1 MSLFRALSVCFFL
14 AFSSKFLFGFQK
26 PLSSAFPG
34 LDIAAYEKLVTRYR
48 YDKPD
53 SALFYVREGMKLAKK
68 NNDEEGIARM
78 LNQMGM
84 IDDNTGNAESSRQRY
99 LEALEIYKRLNN
111 PKGIIKENIRL
122 GVVENRKGNSAAA
135 LTYFLQALKVSE
147 KSNDK
152 SGIMESYVTLG
163 EVHAFRHNYD
173 RAISFYQKAEAIGN
187 QLPFSSL
194 KLNNYLNFGTAYREM
209 GDYPKAIFYFEK
221 GIAQSDY
228 PEMMGLNISLTNGLA
243 QVYAKSGATSKAIE
257 LQKGALQKSRNI
269 HNTIREFQSLMAL
282 AESYEPTDPKLSLRY
297 LYQALNLGQNKKA
310 NKQILEALAHIAA
323 LNEKTGD
330 FKAAYEA
337 KTKQYSI
344 ADSFY
349 FKDISAKISNLQAQ
363 YELTKSQARVEQLKF
378 QNNEQELEKR
388 ALSWMIFGSITLLLI
403 LGAYFF
409 KIRNL
414 NRLMNKV
421 NADLV
426 QSNTVKDKLFS
437 ILGHDLRGPL
447 NSILNLLGLVNRGWL
462 DEQEKAA
469 MLNKLETQCNAS
481 LDTLNLLLRWGQMQ
495 LKGVMI
501 NQTDILPGKVINR
514 NLSLLGEAAA
524 QKSITIEQE
533 TVPDIVVFCDG
544 DHLDF
549 LIRNILSNAIK
560 FTPEGGK
567 INISVKPYQDDQVIF
582 EVRDTG
588 VGIEPSRL
596 ESIFSVNNVST
607 SGTNNEKGTSLGL
620 VISKEFVTAN
630 EGRIWVESKAGEGSS
645 FFFVLKRK

>member
-1 MSLFRALSVCFFL
+1 MSFSP
-14 AFSSKFLFGFQK
+14 AFSLCLFLVCSSQFLYGFQQPRQAVISGK
-26 PLSSAFPG
+26 
-34 LDIAAYEKLVTRYR
+34 DIAGYEKLIVHYR
-48 YDKPD
+48 YDQPD
-53 SALFYVREGMKLAKK
+53 SALFYANKGMKLARK
-68 NNDEEGIARM
+68 NKDEEGVARM

-99 LEALEIYKRLNN
+99 LEALEIYKRLKI

-135 LTYFLQALKVSE
+135 LPYLLQALKVSE

-152 SGIMESYVTLG
+152 SGIMESYIVIG
-163 EVHAFRHNYD
+163 EVFAYRHNYN
-173 RAISFYQKAEAIGN
+173 RAIYYYQKAEAIGS

-194 KLNNYLNFGTAYREM
+194 KLNTYLNFGTAYRET
-209 GDYPKAIFYFEK
+209 GDLTKAIFYFEK
-221 GIAQSDY
+221 GISQSDY
-228 PEMMGLNISLTNGLA
+228 PEMMGLNISLSNGLA
-243 QVYAKSGATSKAIE
+243 QVYAKSGAREKAIE

-269 HNTIREFQSLMAL
+269 NNTIREFQSLMAL
-282 AESYEPTDPKLSLRY
+282 AESYGPTDSKLSLNY
-297 LYQALNLGQNKKA
+297 LKQALALGKSRKA
-310 NKQILEALAHIAA
+310 NKQILEALAHITA
-323 LNEKTGD
+323 LHEKTGNYR
-330 FKAAYEA
+330 AAYEA
-337 KTKQYSI
+337 RSAQYSI

-349 FKDISAKISNLQAQ
+349 YKDISAKISNLQSQ
-363 YELTKSQARVEQLKF
+363 YELTKSQAKVEQLKF
-378 QNNEQELEKR
+378 LNNEQQLEKR

-414 NRLMNKV
+414 NRLMNKA

-426 QSNTVKDKLFS
+426 QSNNVKDKLFS
-437 ILGHDLRGPL
+437 ILGHDLRAPL
-447 NSILNLLGLVNRGWL
+447 SSILNLLGLVNRGWL
-462 DEQEKAA
+462 SETEKTA
-469 MLNKLETQCNAS
+469 MLTKLELQCNAS
-481 LDTLNLLLRWGQMQ
+481 LETLNLLLRWGQMQ

-501 NQTDILPGKVINR
+501 NRAEVSPARKINR
-514 NLSLLGEAAA
+514 NLSLLKEAAA
-524 QKSITIEQE
+524 LKSIVIEQDVE
-533 TVPDIVVFCDG
+533 QDLRVFCDA

-560 FTPEGGK
+560 FTPDGGK
-567 INISVKPYQDDQVIF
+567 IHISVKPYANNQVII
-582 EVRDTG
+582 EIRDNG

-596 ESIFSVNNVST
+596 EAIFSVNNVST
-607 SGTNNEKGTSLGL
+607 TGTNNEKGTSLGL